1 MQYRFAE
8 FVLDAESET
17 LSGPSGLL
25 PLRRRAFRLL
35 RTLLDHAPAL
45 TSRETILDEVWGH
58 DALSPNVLPQTVSEI
73 RQVLGDNAQAPRL
86 IETRHRRGYRMMV
99 AVERCDAT
107 VQTATDFA
115 GDEGASI
122 AGEPDARTPDA
133 ALVGIDALSVDTP
146 PVSIDPVDFAT
157 RTPSAAV
164 RMVRWVWIAVAVVA
178 FGALVWRG
186 FHSQSTTSEAP
197 RPSLAILEGINAGGP
212 AWLADA
218 GTELLT
224 VALSADD
231 RLSLL
236 RTDGRGSAHGNVSEH
251 TSVTGDSRWQ
261 LWMREVL
268 GADYALTGTWQAG
281 SDDVSF
287 DYALLRLDDGRVV
300 LTGSLRGADL
310 ASLCGDVARDVRT
323 HLKLIDPGSAWL
335 ADLPGQP
342 DAREAYYRGLA
353 ALAQSE
359 PGTAVA
365 ALEQAATDPQAGDRV
380 HIALATAYR
389 RSGRM
394 VQAREQ
400 FARVLVSANEKLSV
414 GERLRV
420 EAEAA
425 LVNDRP
431 ADAAASL
438 RALHRLAPQDV
449 EVALALID
457 AQIRARQ
464 PDAAGAT
471 LTSISTLA
479 SGPNEDPRWHLAQA
493 RLAALRND
501 APARRAA
508 AEQALQLAKRF
519 GRTSLAVEAGVE
531 LARVERADGDL
542 PTARKHLETI
552 LAAQPPPALLAEVQ
566 AQLGSVLRD
575 AGDFD
580 GARQHLDAAQ
590 KLYGAEGN
598 RSGELDVRIES
609 HIIDSARGQSERAY
623 RELMAMEPHV
633 VELDD
638 PAVLAR
644 FYNTLGVQAVRNDRV
659 DDANTW
665 LQRAATQSRRA
676 NEPTQEAGAY
686 TNLAQVLA
694 RNQRYDDAG
703 RMWERALAV
712 FRDSGDQLGEAITL
726 GNLGALAS
734 IQGHRQRA
742 RDLNRAAVELLR
754 RIGASQHLARTAF
767 NLGLAVERDGELAE
781 AESLFAESLSTYRA
795 AKGGDPIASV
805 IAALAR
811 VELEMGKAAT
821 VRQLL
826 DLSTADVA
834 KLDNPLAKSMVEAA
848 WGHLESFTGHLEESR
863 THHSLARDLR
873 VAAKREDWQAMSD
886 LDLFMLD
893 LQAGTRAEAALAGA
907 QRIVERFTR
916 AGDISGAEQAIIVQA
931 TALIRLGRGAQAR
944 EILERGKAL
953 GAGQRNA
960 GQDQRLDRL
969 LILAG
974 EDLPET
980 RSASLD
986 ALATES
992 ERMGFR
998 TLSWRSRLD
1007 ALAVRGT
1014 TATSAEHATLH
1025 REIDSSGLAGLFDPL
1040 P

>member
-17 LSGPSGLL
+17 LSGPNGLL
-25 PLRRRAFRLL
+25 PLRRRAFLLL

-45 TSRETILDEVWGH
+45 TSRETILNEVWGH

-73 RQVLGDNAQAPRL
+73 RQALGDNAQAPRL

-99 AVERCDAT
+99 AVRRCDAAA
-107 VQTATDFA
+107 QSATDFA
-115 GDEGASI
+115 GDDEDLI
-122 AGEPDARTPDA
+122 VGEPDARQPDA
-133 ALVGIDALSVDTP
+133 ALVGIDVVQADSPGVVIGP
-146 PVSIDPVDFAT
+146 PGRAT
-157 RTPSAAV
+157 GTRSAAV
-164 RMVRWVWIAVAVVA
+164 RLGRGIWIGAAVIAIAVL
-178 FGALVWRG
+178 GWRG
-186 FHSQSTTSEAP
+186 FHSQPASSEAP
-197 RPSLAILEGINAGGP
+197 RSSLAILEGINAGGP
-212 AWLADA
+212 SWLADA

-224 VALSADD
+224 VALSTDD

-236 RTDGRGSAHGNVSEH
+236 RSDGRGSTDGNGSEH
-251 TSVTGDSRWQ
+251 TSVAGDSRWQ

-268 GADYALTGTWQAG
+268 GADYALTGTWQMG
-281 SDDVSF
+281 SDGVSL
-287 DYALLRLDDGRVV
+287 DYTLLRLGDGRVAH
-300 LTGSLRGADL
+300 TGSLRNADL
-310 ASLCGDVARDVRT
+310 ASLCGDVARDVRKR
-323 HLKLIDPGSAWL
+323 LKLIDPGSAWL
-335 ADLPGQP
+335 ADLPGQA

-359 PGTAVA
+359 AGTAVA
-365 ALEQAATDPQAGDRV
+365 ALEQAAADPQAGDRV

-400 FARVLVSANEKLSV
+400 FARVLASPNEKLSV

-464 PDAAGAT
+464 ADAAGAT

-493 RLAALRND
+493 KLAALKND
-501 APARRAA
+501 TPARRVA
-508 AEQALQLAKRF
+508 AEQALQLAKKF

-531 LARVERADGDL
+531 LARAERADGDL
-542 PTARKHLETI
+542 PAARKRLEAI
-552 LAAQPPPALLAEVQ
+552 LAAQPPRARLAEVQ

-590 KLYGAEGN
+590 KLYAADGD

-609 HIIDSARGQSERAY
+609 HIIDTARGQSEQAY
-623 RELMAMEPHV
+623 RELMAMEPQV

-659 DDANTW
+659 DEANTW

-676 NEPTQEAGAY
+676 NQPIQEAGAY

-694 RNQRYDDAG
+694 RNKRYDDAG
-703 RMWERALAV
+703 VMWERALAV

-754 RIGASQHLARTAF
+754 RMGASQHLARSAF

-781 AESLFAESLSTYRA
+781 AQQLFAESLSTYRA

-811 VELEMGKAAT
+811 VELEMGKAAAI
-821 VRQLL
+821 RQLL
-826 DLSTADVA
+826 ESSTADVA
-834 KLDNPLAKSMVEAA
+834 NLDNPLAKSMVEAA
-848 WGHLESFTGHLEESR
+848 WGHLESLTGHIEESR
-863 THHSLARDLR
+863 THHSRARDLR
-873 VAAKREDWQAMSD
+873 VAAKREDWQAMSN

-893 LQAGTRAEAALAGA
+893 LQAGRRAEAARAGA
-907 QRIVERFTR
+907 ERIVARFTR
-916 AGDISGAEQAIIVQA
+916 AGDISGAEQAIIVEA
-931 TALIRLGRGAQAR
+931 TALIRLDRAAQAR
-944 EILERGKAL
+944 EILERGKAM
-953 GAGQRNA
+953 GA
-960 GQDQRLDRL
+960 DQRDAVMDQKLDRL

-974 EDLPET
+974 ENLPEA
-980 RSASLD
+980 RSASLE
-986 ALATES
+986 ALAAES
-992 ERMGFR
+992 KKMGFQ
-998 TLSWRSRLD
+998 TLSWRLRLD
-1007 ALAVRGT
+1007 ALAARGT
-1014 TATSAEHATLH
+1014 TAASAERATLH
-1025 REIDSSGLAGLFDPL
+1025 REIDSSGLAGLFDSL